1 MRHVASGRAR
11 LLVVVAAA
19 LVLVAAGLAGVRW
32 WRDDHRALAE
42 ALALAPADTQRAG
55 WVDWEGVRD
64 ELGAGQVDDAD
75 GLAALLEDGAAADLT
90 GTSVLTAA
98 AQAMRSGLGVSPGS
112 IAWELS
118 AETPEGSVVMLGM
131 PDQVDVADLGDEL
144 ETLGWSRPEDEDGTW
159 QAGTDALTAS
169 GLPPELQQVA
179 FLEDDGLLLASAQ
192 AAVLESA
199 VTAVGDAGTVSTGL
213 GEVADG
219 AGDALS
225 AVVLDGP
232 YACDTLAMAGSAP
245 RDAAR
250 GERLVE
256 QAGGVGP
263 VTGFGLAAM
272 PGGSVRAL
280 FAYESEDAARR
291 DEDARA
297 ALAAGP
303 APGTGGSYGD
313 WFRVAGSSTDGT
325 LLELDLEPREGRR
338 VVSELS
344 SGPLVL
350 ASC

>member
-1 MRHVASGRAR
+1 MSPVATGRAR

-32 WRDDHRALAE
+32 WREDQRALAE
-42 ALALAPADTQRAG
+42 ALDLAPADTQRAG

-64 ELGAGQVDDAD
+64 ELGAGEIDDAD
-75 GLAALLEDGAAADLT
+75 GLAALLDDAAAADLT
-90 GTSVLTAA
+90 GTSVLAAA
-98 AQAMRSGLGVSPGS
+98 AQALRSGLGLSPGS
-112 IAWELS
+112 IAWELD
-118 AETPEGSVVMLGM
+118 AETPAGTVVLLGL
-131 PDQVDVADLGDEL
+131 PDQVDVSDLGDEL
-144 ETLGWSRPEDEDGTW
+144 EALGWARPDDEDGTW
-159 QAGTDALTAS
+159 RAGPDALSAS
-169 GLPPELQQVA
+169 GLPPEMQQVA
-179 FLEDDGLLLASAQ
+179 ILEDDGLLLASAQ
-192 AAVLESA
+192 AALLESA

-232 YACDTLAMAGSAP
+232 YACETLAMSGAGP

-250 GERLVE
+250 GARLVE

-263 VTGFGLAAM
+263 VTGLGLAAL

-280 FAYESEDAARR
+280 FAYESDEEARR

-297 ALAAGP
+297 TLAGGP
-303 APGTGGSYGD
+303 APGKGGSYQD
-313 WFRVAGSSTDGT
+313 WFRVRGATTDGP

-338 VVSELS
+338 VVSDLS
-344 SGPLVL
+344 SGPLLL